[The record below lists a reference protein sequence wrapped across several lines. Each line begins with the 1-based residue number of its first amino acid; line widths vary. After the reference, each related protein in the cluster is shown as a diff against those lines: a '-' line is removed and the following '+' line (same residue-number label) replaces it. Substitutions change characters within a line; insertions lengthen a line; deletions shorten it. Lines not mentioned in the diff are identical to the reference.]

1 MALLLAL
8 SARAGEDRLSLNGA
22 RLAPA
27 AGMTVNQ
34 NAKAVSFAK
43 VSDERRFLGFEAP
56 LKGLAIARALEVRYA
71 LRIGGGSARLA
82 FLAFDSSGNA
92 WFGIDSRPL
101 PEMKDGEA
109 RLTLRNLAQ
118 AGFSRD
124 ERKPFDWKHIVRIR
138 FGVVLDGPARGT
150 IMLRDAALTDEP
162 YRPTRPLVVPISDPK
177 LWSLSHDPAAT
188 LTIARVDEGK
198 PCTRI
203 DCILP
208 GGRHMYAVPS
218 VQLQEAELSGY
229 SGLRLT
235 YRAVLPKGIDGLL
248 VMLIER
254 NGGTQYYADP
264 APKASGDWTTVTIP
278 FERFQRGSWSKDDND
293 RLDLDAVLSVAIGV
307 HGTTTEAQGKGA
319 IWLSDVAFVP

>member
-1 MALLLAL
+1 MAVEADG
-8 SARAGEDRLSLNGA
+8 RRVTF
-22 RLAPA
+22 R
-27 AGMTVNQ
+27 
-34 NAKAVSFAK
+34 KA
-43 VSDERRFLGFEAP
+43 SDERRFLAFESS
-56 LKGLAIARALEVRYA
+56 LDGLVTAKALEVRYSLDIRA
-71 LRIGGGSARLA
+71 GTARLA
-82 FLAFDSSGNA
+82 LLACGA
-92 WFGIDSRPL
+92 TGGRWFKVDSRLL
-101 PEMKDGEA
+101 PTGGDREARLALKNLAGAEFSRDDDRPFAWRDVESVWLGIVIDGEA
-109 RLTLRNLAQ
+109 EGSFELHA
-118 AGFSRD
+118 
-124 ERKPFDWKHIVRIR
+124 
-138 FGVVLDGPARGT
+138 
-150 IMLRDAALTDEP
+150 AALTDEP

-188 LTIARVDEGK
+188 LAIAHVDEGRV
-198 PCTRI
+198 CSRI
-203 DCILP
+203 DFTFP

-235 YRAVLPKGIDGLL
+235 YRAVLPEGIAGLL

-307 HGTTTEAQGKGA
+307 HGTTAEAQGKGA
-319 IWLSDVAFVP
+319 VWVSDIAFVP